1 LIIKNSSFRQPS
13 LHFEFP
19 GKIPVSPEFPHP
31 TKAMNTVTGT
41 ESAELLALH
50 GGKPEVSTP
59 APPLTHRWADEER
72 ELLNVMLEQNSLFY
86 WNGPQTRLLIE
97 RFQKYYP
104 LTYVMP
110 CSSGTAGIHIAVE
123 AAGIKPGDEVIVPPI
138 TDMGTVIGVLY
149 QQAVPVFADLEPST
163 YNLDPA
169 DVRRR
174 ITPKTRAIIA
184 VHLAGNP
191 CRILELRK
199 LADEHGLVLIE
210 DCAQAWGAKFENQP
224 VGTFGHIA
232 CYSLND
238 FKHIGCGDGGIVA
251 SSDERFGPMLQ
262 RCGDKAY
269 DRLNGT
275 KTPAFLAP
283 NYRISE
289 PQSAV
294 AAAQM
299 ERMEVIAL
307 RRQALATRF
316 SMQLADIAGIL
327 PHEVAPSAFCS
338 YWFYLLRMEEG
349 AFSVDRLQFVEAL
362 KAEGVT
368 ANAGYIP
375 MPLYQF
381 EVFRNH
387 NFFGGQW
394 PVRDMGLTT
403 MDYRKVSC
411 PNAEAIIKT
420 CIQLKLHQG
429 MDEAYID
436 GVARAFRKVAQHFRL

>member
-1 LIIKNSSFRQPS
+1 MSTTT
-13 LHFEFP
+13 
-19 GKIPVSPEFPHP
+19 KI
-31 TKAMNTVTGT
+31 
-41 ESAELLALH
+41 ESTALLALQ
-50 GGKPEVSTP
+50 GGNPEVSKP
-59 APPLTHRWADEER
+59 ASPLTGRWGDEER
-72 ELLNVMLEQNSLFY
+72 ELLNTMLEQNSLFY
-86 WNGPQTRLLIE
+86 WKGPQTQLLIE

-104 LTYVMP
+104 LNYVMP
-110 CSSGTAGIHIAVE
+110 CSSGTAGIHIAVQ
-123 AAGIKPGDEVIVPPI
+123 AAGIKPGDEVIVPPV

-149 QQAVPVFADLEPST
+149 QQAVPVFADLEPGT
-163 YNLDPA
+163 CNLDPA

-199 LADEHGLVLIE
+199 LADEHDLVLIE
-210 DCAQAWGAKFENQP
+210 DCAQAWGAKLNDQP
-224 VGTFGHIA
+224 VGTFGHIG

-251 SSDERFGPMLQ
+251 SSDERFGPVLQ
-262 RCGDKAY
+262 KCGDKGY
-269 DRLNGT
+269 DRLRGT

-299 ERMEVIAL
+299 DRMEAIAS
-307 RRQALATRF
+307 RRETLGTRLGR
-316 SMQLADIAGIL
+316 QLAGIPGIL
-327 PHEVAPSAFCS
+327 PHEVGPEAFCS

-349 AFSVDRLQFVEAL
+349 AFSVDRVQFVEAL

-368 ANAGYIP
+368 ANPGYIP

-387 NFFGGQW
+387 HFFGGQW

-403 MDYRKVSC
+403 MDYREVSC
-411 PNAEAIIKT
+411 PSAETTLKT
-420 CIQLKLHQG
+420 CIQLKLHQD
-429 MDEAYID
+429 MDEDYID
-436 GVARAFRKVAQHFRL
+436 GVARAFRKVAQYYHL